1 MRLRFPKPVS
11 AVALAAALL
20 AACAAP
26 AAAMTEQER
35 RAYLEKLQQ
44 ILPDAPAFRA
54 WLEKSGELPPDF
66 DSLPRRN
73 TLPDPLH
80 FLDGRPVRTPADWTS
95 RRAEI
100 LQLFEKYDLGT
111 FPPKPKLDRVV
122 ALDET
127 QGNGYSIR

>member
-73 TLPDPLH
+73 TLPDPLR
-80 FLDGRPVRTPADWTS
+80 FVNGQPVRTAADWK
-95 RRAEI
+95 RRRDEI
-100 LQLFEKYDLGT
+100 FKLFEKYQTGV
-111 FPPKPKLDRVV
+111 FPPKPHLERVV
-122 ALDET
+122 PIDET
-127 QGNGYSIR
+127 HGD